1 MAPDRILTVCCCA
14 VASSAS
20 PSPAP
25 GPAPASDE
33 ALLARLRSGAPGAFE
48 QLVRAHGGRLLAV
61 SRRLLGSEE
70 DARDAVQEAFM
81 NAFRSIDRFE
91 GGSLLSTWLHRIV
104 VNVSLM
110 KLRRRKRKPEE
121 SLDHLLP
128 AFRTDGHFIDRFD
141 SGDEPADQRLAREEE
156 QAAVRAAI
164 DDLPGHYRTILLL
177 RDIEGVSTQD
187 VAEQLGIT
195 PNAVKLRLHRARQAL
210 RTLVAPRL
218 GRS

>member
-1 MAPDRILTVCCCA
+1 MAPLPTPQP
-14 VASSAS
+14 AS
-20 PSPAP
+20 P
-25 GPAPASDE
+25 DE
-33 ALLARLRSGAPGAFE
+33 ALLTALRTRAPGAFE

-61 SRRLLGSEE
+61 ARRLLGNEE
-70 DARDAVQEAFM
+70 DARDAVQDAFL

-110 KLRRRKRKPEE
+110 KIRRRKRKPEE

-128 AFRTDGHFIDRFD
+128 AFRDDGHFVDRFD
-141 SGDEPADQRLAREEE
+141 GGSEPADQRLAREEE

-164 DDLPGHYRTILLL
+164 DDLPEHYRTVLLL
-177 RDIEGVSTQD
+177 RDIEGLGTSE
-187 VAEQLGIT
+187 VAEQLAIT

-218 GRS
+218 GRP